1 MRSCLVLSDISTRFH
16 YFWLPIKNIS
26 LWLFFCLGF
35 ISFFF
40 FSYSYFS
47 DGFVL
52 LSKAFRKQNASQIK
66 AYISY
71 FLSIIISRGFLCIA
85 SLEVQIFQC
94 IVWKKQI
101 YIPKIA
107 RYFQHYIFGVC
118 AFQLSLTIG
127 LSAFA
132 RSFQFSCDGFSE
144 ATNVKETHA
153 PCSFSFLIL
162 QFSLSHM
169 HGPRIRFESTV

>member
-1 MRSCLVLSDISTRFH
+1 
-16 YFWLPIKNIS
+16 
-26 LWLFFCLGF
+26 
-35 ISFFF
+35 
-40 FSYSYFS
+40 
-47 DGFVL
+47 
-52 LSKAFRKQNASQIK
+52 
-66 AYISY
+66 
-71 FLSIIISRGFLCIA
+71 LCIA

-169 HGPRIRFESTV
+169 HGPRIRFESTRLDIISNIYFSVIRSRVNPSVLTRRIFMSPQYKKTNKNYFLKRYCKLEIFLKYL